1 MIATVVAVALALVLV
16 RPWRAPSR
24 SLRAADDLA
33 LSVRWH
39 AFVVAGGPLWG
50 AGVAV
55 AAFTAPPVAVLV
67 LVWPTARRWRET
79 RRSQVDHD
87 RAVVRALP
95 DVVDLLVL
103 GVAAGATPRA
113 AIEVAAPWL
122 PDPFDSAL
130 RRAVSRSERGEP
142 FGVALA
148 AACRPLGDL
157 TLPLVSLLSD
167 VELGGGA
174 VLPGLVRLGD
184 DARRR
189 RRADAHERA
198 RRLPVTLLLPLVLCV
213 LPAVALIG
221 IVPLLVASLG
231 EFRFAP

>member
-1 MIATVVAVALALVLV
+1 MTATVVATALALVVV
-16 RPWRAPSR
+16 RPWRAPAR
-24 SLRAADDLA
+24 SLRAAENHD
-33 LSVRWH
+33 
-39 AFVVAGGPLWG
+39 VVARWRSIVVVGGPLWG
-50 AGVAV
+50 AAV
-55 AAFTAPPVAVLV
+55 GIAALTAPPLAVLV
-67 LVWPTARRWRET
+67 LAWPTVRQWRAT
-79 RRSQVDHD
+79 RRSRVDQD
-87 RAVVRALP
+87 RAVVQALP

-103 GVAAGATPRA
+103 GVGSGATPRA
-113 AIEVAAPWL
+113 AIEIAAPWL
-122 PDPFDSAL
+122 PEPFGSAL

-157 TLPLVSLLSD
+157 TLPLVSLFAD
-167 VELGGGA
+167 VELGSGA
-174 VLPGLVRLGD
+174 VLPGLVRIGD

-221 IVPLLVASLG
+221 IVPLLFASLG